1 MVGAPYVWKGEFVI
15 KKPWND
21 VMRAAQV
28 KYPNP
33 FNPNVLSIDIISRK
47 VDSETGVLYTTKL
60 INSSWPMFSNAGEL
74 RAIERTE
81 VDPANQRMLL
91 ESNNIDMRSVL
102 KAHERLE
109 YEVHPDNSEWTLIR
123 HQISVDAFSFIAYA
137 ALSASQKAAKSGRE
151 ALNWVIENRV
161 DNFMSRVSDRIGE
174 APSITAPITSSLAP
188 VSNPKLHPSFPVGL
202 LSRLRSFSLPSL
214 HPLVTIAKAKVL
226 PIRSSCLTQQT
237 NSISNLPAV
246 FDRAITSFDSF
257 HPVDALGEIKDRVAT
272 DVSALSER
280 LRQRCQ
286 RVIDRFS
293 KIDEYVLIM

>member
-1 MVGAPYVWKGEFVI
+1 MFGRI
-15 KKPWND
+15 KPWND

-33 FNPNVLSIDIISRK
+33 FNPNVLSIDVVSRK

-74 RAIERTE
+74 RGIERTE
-81 VDPANQRMLL
+81 IDPLNRRMLL

-102 KAHERLE
+102 KAHEKLE
-109 YEVHPDNSEWTLIR
+109 YEVHPDNPEWTLIR
-123 HQISVDAFSFIAYA
+123 HQISIDAFSFIAYA
-137 ALSASQKAAKSGRE
+137 ALTASQKAASSGRE

-161 DNFMSRVSDRIGE
+161 DNFMSRVPNRIVE
-174 APSITAPITSSLAP
+174 VPSSTAP
-188 VSNPKLHPSFPVGL
+188 VSLPLASGSNSELHPSYPITL
-202 LSRLRSFSLPSL
+202 LSRLRSFSLLSL
-214 HPLVTIAKAKVL
+214 HPLVTIAKANVL
-226 PIRSSCLTQQT
+226 PFRPSWFTQRT
-237 NSISNLPAV
+237 NSVNNLPAF

-257 HPVDALGEIKDRVAT
+257 HPIDALGEIKGRVAT
-272 DVSALSER
+272 DVSAFSER